1 MVAIRVANELEQQA
15 LLSADRR
22 FFTEPHYDGY
32 PGGAGSPRSRHRL
45 RARAVDPR
53 SMAMSTEAVV
63 GRNAVSHEEPT
74 GSRPAVSAKP
84 APKKRPVKAA
94 RDANHG
100 EAGEAKID
108 AAAFATSRC
117 ALCVLCV
124 PSSEQMLRPCGL
136 PTIRRMWAQDL
147 YAKGTEVAEP
157 DLGGSRRSS
166 AAPTATHAEQHET
179 EERSATCEAT
189 GVPRVARATLP
200 LALHLTRA
208 RDRRAADLRGW

>member
-63 GRNAVSHEEPT
+63 GRNAVSDEEPT

-136 PTIRRMWAQDL
+136 PTIRRCGLRICTQRP
-147 YAKGTEVAEP
+147 VAEP

-208 RDRRAADLRGW
+208 RDRRAADLRRW

>member
-53 SMAMSTEAVV
+53 SMAMSCTEAVV
-63 GRNAVSHEEPT
+63 GRNAVSDEEPA

-100 EAGEAKID
+100 EAREAKID

-136 PTIRRMWAQDL
+136 PTIRRMWARSPSAD
-147 YAKGTEVAEP
+147 P
-157 DLGGSRRSS
+157 DSCSASTGRCGCLAASTRPASRCSPSRCPGCRCRSRR
-166 AAPTATHAEQHET
+166 T
-179 EERSATCEAT
+179 
-189 GVPRVARATLP
+189 PRRPSVQRGL
-200 LALHLTRA
+200 
-208 RDRRAADLRGW
+208 RRAQRLPIL